1 MLGSIRFLSL
11 LLMIVVP
18 LFFLVVPLIDIVK
31 NEFTGNNKLV
41 WILVVIFVPVF
52 GGMLYFIFGIGRN
65 HQISK

>member
-18 LFFLVVPLIDIVK
+18 LFFLVVPLIDILK

>member
-31 NEFTGNNKLV
+31 NEFTGNNKIA
-41 WILVVIFVPVF
+41 WILLVIFVPVF

-65 HQISK
+65 HQISN

>member
-1 MLGSIRFLSL
+1 MSNSIGFLTL
-11 LLMIVVP
+11 LFMIVVP
-18 LFFLVVPLIDIVK
+18 LFFLIVPLIDILK

>member
-18 LFFLVVPLIDIVK
+18 LFFLVVPLIDILK

-65 HQISK
+65 HQISN

>member
-1 MLGSIRFLSL
+1 MSSSLSFLTL
-11 LLMIVVP
+11 LFMIVVP

-31 NEFTGNNKLV
+31 NEFTGNNKIA
-41 WILVVIFVPVF
+41 WILLVIFVPVF